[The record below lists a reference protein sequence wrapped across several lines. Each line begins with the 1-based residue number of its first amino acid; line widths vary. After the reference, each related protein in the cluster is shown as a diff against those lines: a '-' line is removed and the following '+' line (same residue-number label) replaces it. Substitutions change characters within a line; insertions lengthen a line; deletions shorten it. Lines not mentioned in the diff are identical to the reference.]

1 MSGIK
6 SFNSIVISDI
16 VVKLVPLTE
25 TIIKVSKEIKLY
37 GVEFKADEYGM
48 SRRFMLVKNTKQE
61 R

>member
-16 VVKLVPLTE
+16 VVTLVPLTE

-37 GVEFKADEYGM
+37 GVEFKADEYRM